1 MIETTRLRL
10 IRWEDAHFKAIL
22 EQNLEKL
29 GELLDVETPTAWTT
43 FDDMTDALPFFMI
56 HFKRMAIIGAV
67 FFLFTRRTNNC
78 SARAVI
84 KVRRMK
90 VALSKS
96 VTKSKPIIAKK
107 VWHRKLQKV

>member
-43 FDDMTDALPFFMI
+43 FEDMADALPFFYDS
-56 HFKRMAIIGAV
+56 F
-67 FFLFTRRTNNC
+67 
-78 SARAVI
+78 
-84 KVRRMK
+84 
-90 VALSKS
+90 
-96 VTKSKPIIAKK
+96 
-107 VWHRKLQKV
+107 QKNGVHSRGQLTERNH